1 MLYFSDK
8 RNGELFTEGKGQT
21 KKIQET
27 IEGALRKICKF
38 AGLRGN
44 LSKIEHED
52 SHSEEAKQ
60 GYPSDFAKL
69 MNESIH

>member
-27 IEGALRKICKF
+27 TEGALHKICVL
-38 AGLRGN
+38 AGLVGK
-44 LSKIEHED
+44 LSKIEH
-52 SHSEEAKQ
+52 
-60 GYPSDFAKL
+60 
-69 MNESIH
+69 